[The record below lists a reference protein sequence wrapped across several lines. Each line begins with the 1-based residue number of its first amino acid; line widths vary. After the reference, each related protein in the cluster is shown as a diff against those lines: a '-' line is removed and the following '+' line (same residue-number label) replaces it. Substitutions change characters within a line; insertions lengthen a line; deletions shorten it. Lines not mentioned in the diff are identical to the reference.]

1 MMNIGQKPV
10 FTFTV
15 VDHTGLIASAMQW
28 ASSFTDP
35 KSWIHVCI
43 ITSEQIE
50 MPPSLPVG
58 VRGYYAESLD
68 SLSHVFE
75 ALTDR
80 MIQLLRN
87 FTNDEPGGDRYETV
101 KRLSGIVSDW
111 PRGMWSSRLT
121 LDAHTIFGDGLNLFA
136 AEGLEDEET
145 DAPALKPSR
154 KVVPVDLVCGVTSFE
169 GALMRLID
177 AEGGRLLLSTE
188 HRNYPFIFRLTVAD
202 GGESNINLWF
212 DSDKSNVPQALRFR
226 ELVKAVEASGYIS
239 LIGPSGVLAELTLKL
254 SAS

>member
-1 MMNIGQKPV
+1 MG
-10 FTFTV
+10 
-15 VDHTGLIASAMQW
+15 SAMHW
-28 ASSFTDP
+28 AGSSTEP
-35 KSWIHVCI
+35 KSWMHICVI
-43 ITSEQIE
+43 SRDVE
-50 MPPSLPVG
+50 MPPSLPGG
-58 VRGYYAESLD
+58 VRGCYAESLD
-68 SLSHVFE
+68 SMSHVLDD
-75 ALTDR
+75 LTDR

-87 FTNDEPGGDRYETV
+87 FTNDEPGGGRFETV
-101 KRLSGIVSDW
+101 KRLAGIVSNW

-121 LDAHTIFGDGLNLFA
+121 LDAHTIFCDGLNLFA

-145 DAPALKPSR
+145 DSPALKPSR

-177 AEGGRLLLSTE
+177 ADGGRLLLSTE
-188 HRNYPFIFRLTVAD
+188 HRNYPFIFRLTAAD
-202 GGESNINLWF
+202 GGESKIDLWF

-226 ELVKAVEASGYIS
+226 ELVKAVEASGYMC